1 MRSVRF
7 RGLRFE
13 ILGNLAVVS
22 LISLF
27 LTGFGVWFINGRQ
40 MLRQNLL
47 QGQRLVRSFAEET
60 LDLLPADGTEGTLE
74 EPEKLR
80 SIDGLMRRFQDKDP
94 RLQLALVDRNLRVLA
109 STAEGAPDPQSGQEA
124 LLASFRTAEACT
136 RLDGHA
142 HLPGFFHQ
150 ATFAFPLHRGDELLG
165 GILAT
170 LSLENVLESARQTAK
185 FILLYMTLGSLVF
198 LIFGTILIS
207 RTLVHPLEK
216 TICVMQRVA
225 EGDLQQKVEPT
236 GENEVGL
243 LARTFNTMAEKLKGH
258 ERALNEHVKSLQ
270 KMNQELKETQQEVLQ
285 SEKLASVGLLA
296 AGVAHEIGNPL
307 GAVLGYISMLERDA
321 VEPWEKK
328 DYLNRMEKELLRID
342 GIVRDLREYS
352 KPSPRRIVPTDV
364 NRIVRN
370 TVRMIKRQR
379 DFRNIRVDLRL
390 EDPLPQVALDP
401 GQFQQVLVNLFL
413 NAKDAMG
420 REGRLSLTSRTS
432 RFGLP
437 DTKRSTGPARREDD
451 PPGIDFRLLRK
462 TSPARKWPFL
472 EGQPLVE
479 IEVTDSGPGISEEN
493 LSRVF
498 DPFFTT
504 KEAGRGTGLGLSVSQ
519 RIIESFYGDIRIT
532 SGANESVRVRIRLP
546 AAVDERTGFRNPEEE
561 TLKDGTT
568 AAHRG

>member
-1 MRSVRF
+1 MRIPPF

-40 MLRQNLL
+40 MLQQNLL
-47 QGQRLVRSFAEET
+47 QGQRLVRSFAEEA
-60 LDLLPADGTEGTLE
+60 LDLLTADGTEGMLA
-74 EPEKLR
+74 EPEKRR
-80 SIDGLMRRFQDKDP
+80 SIDALMRRFQNKDP
-94 RLQLALVDRNLRVLA
+94 RLQLTLVDPNLRILASTEEGTPRVLA
-109 STAEGAPDPQSGQEA
+109 GHEA
-124 LLASFRTAEACT
+124 LLASFQTAKACT
-136 RLDGHA
+136 RLEGRA
-142 HLPGFFHQ
+142 QLPGYFHR
-150 ATFAFPLHRGDELLG
+150 ATFALPLQRGDEILG
-165 GILAT
+165 GILAS
-170 LSLENVLESARQTAK
+170 LSLENVLESARQTAR
-185 FILLYMTLGSLVF
+185 FILLYMALGSLVF

-243 LARTFNTMAEKLKGH
+243 LARTFNKMAEKLKGH

-307 GAVLGYISMLERDA
+307 GAVLGYISMLERDP
-321 VEPWEKK
+321 VEPEEKK

-352 KPSPRRIVPTDV
+352 KPSPCRIVPTDV
-364 NRIVRN
+364 NRVVRN

-379 DFRNIRVDLRL
+379 DFRNIRFELLL
-390 EDPLPQVALDP
+390 EDPLPPVALDP

-420 REGRLSLTSRTS
+420 CEGRLSVTSRTS

-437 DTKRSTGPARREDD
+437 DTKRNAGPARREGD

-462 TSPARKWPFL
+462 ASEARKWPFL
-472 EGQPLVE
+472 EGQRLVE
-479 IEVTDSGPGISEEN
+479 IEVLDSGPGISDEN

-504 KEAGRGTGLGLSVSQ
+504 KEAGQGTGLGLSVSQ
-519 RIIESFYGDIRIT
+519 RIIESFYGDIKIT
-532 SGANESVRVRIRLP
+532 SGAKESAQIRIRLP
-546 AAVDERTGFRNPEEE
+546 AAVDEKAGFRTPEEE